1 MEMKGIEREETRV
14 SRGSTFWSTST
25 GYNLISYIFINISI
39 YNVLDD
45 FNMFKEALS
54 IVEY

>member
-1 MEMKGIEREETRV
+1 MEMKGIEREETRI
-14 SRGSTFWSTST
+14 SRGSIFWSTST
-25 GYNLISYIFINISI
+25 GYSLIGYIFINISV

-45 FNMFKEALS
+45 FNVFKEALS

>member
-1 MEMKGIEREETRV
+1 MKGIEKEETRV
-14 SRGSTFWSTST
+14 SRGSAFWSTST
-25 GYNLISYIFINISI
+25 GYSLIGYIFVNISV

-45 FNMFKEALS
+45 FNVFKEALS

>member
-1 MEMKGIEREETRV
+1 MKGIEREETRV

-25 GYNLISYIFINISI
+25 GYNLISYIFINISV